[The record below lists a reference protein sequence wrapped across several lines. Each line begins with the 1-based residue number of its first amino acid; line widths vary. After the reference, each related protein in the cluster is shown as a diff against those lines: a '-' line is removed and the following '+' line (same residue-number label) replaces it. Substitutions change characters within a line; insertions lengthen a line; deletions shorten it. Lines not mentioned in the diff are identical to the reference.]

1 MHFYSYFGAKVPL
14 FPDMTKK
21 KSINLHKRGKK
32 SAFSGYLAIWLLGLK
47 TL

>member
-32 SAFSGYLAIWLLGLK
+32 SALRVPYTDIPVRITSR
-47 TL
+47 